1 MGDDHGCLRRVRLF
15 VGAGEICVVN
25 AQGEVLGGGHLPIM
39 PQVLSCRC
47 RSTHTEA
54 MGTPITRDQLLTLR
68 LAHHLPASDGQPL
81 SGPADVVGR
90 MLAVQAQDFGQALWA
105 VGSRIRG
112 STRKDVLAVLDSAEV
127 VRSAPVR
134 GTLHFV
140 RPADLRW
147 MLGLTAE
154 RMIKSAS
161 RRLAELD
168 LDQRTLHRARDVAG
182 EALAGG
188 MALSRDEFLETLDSS
203 GISTAG
209 QRGYHIIWYLAQTQL
224 VCWGPSDGSPQ
235 ALVLLDEWA
244 PGGSAPDREE
254 ALRRFVL
261 RYFTGHGP
269 ARLQD
274 FTWWSKLTLADAKV
288 GLTQARC
295 ELVEYVYDGASY
307 WALPD
312 VTDPDPPAG
321 GGLLLAGYDE
331 YILGYQDRA
340 PSLPPEYANR
350 IQLAKN
356 GVFKPSL
363 LLDGRAVG
371 TWRRNPRD
379 NTAAIAPFAESALSG
394 AEAFDGA
401 ITAYARFLAD
411 ERMPGTTRKAHPDP
425 R

>member
-1 MGDDHGCLRRVRLF
+1 
-15 VGAGEICVVN
+15 
-25 AQGEVLGGGHLPIM
+25 
-39 PQVLSCRC
+39 
-47 RSTHTEA
+47 
-54 MGTPITRDQLLTLR
+54 MGTPITRDQLLQLR
-68 LAHHLPASDGQPL
+68 LAHHFPGRDGQTPPGPP
-81 SGPADVVGR
+81 GPAGVVDR

-105 VGSRIRG
+105 VGSRVRG
-112 STRKDVLAVLDSAEV
+112 STRHEVLAVLDSAEV

-188 MALSRDEFLETLDSS
+188 MALSRDEFLETLDGS
-203 GISTAG
+203 GISTSG

-224 VCWGPSDGSPQ
+224 VCWGPSDGSQQ

-244 PGGSAPDREE
+244 PGNGAPPDRDE

-288 GLTQARC
+288 GLAQARS
-295 ELVEYVYDGASY
+295 ELEEYVYDGASY
-307 WALPD
+307 WALPE
-312 VTDPDPPAG
+312 VTEPDPLTE

-340 PSLPPEYANR
+340 PSLPPEYASR

-379 NTAAIAPFAESALSG
+379 NTADTAPFAESAISG
-394 AEAFDGA
+394 TEVFDGA
-401 ITAYARFLAD
+401 IAAYARFLAD
-411 ERMPGTTRKAHPDP
+411 KRTPEKPRKLNRTRDW
-425 R
+425 

>member
-1 MGDDHGCLRRVRLF
+1 
-15 VGAGEICVVN
+15 
-25 AQGEVLGGGHLPIM
+25 
-39 PQVLSCRC
+39 
-47 RSTHTEA
+47 
-54 MGTPITRDQLLTLR
+54 MGTPITRDQLLQLR
-68 LAHHLPASDGQPL
+68 LAHHFPVSDGRPSSGL
-81 SGPADVVGR
+81 PGPAGVVDR

-105 VGSRIRG
+105 VGSRVNG
-112 STRKDVLAVLDSAEV
+112 STRQRVLAALDSAEV

-168 LDQRTLHRARDVAG
+168 LDQRTLHRARDVAS

-188 MALSRDEFLETLDSS
+188 MALSRDEFLDTLDRS
-203 GISTAG
+203 GLSTSG

-224 VCWGPSDGSPQ
+224 VCWGPADRSQQ
-235 ALVLLDEWA
+235 ALVLLDDWA
-244 PGGSAPDREE
+244 PDDSPRPDREE
-254 ALRRFVL
+254 ALRWFAL

-288 GLTQARC
+288 GLAQARS

-307 WALPD
+307 WALPG
-312 VTDPDPPAG
+312 VTEPDPMAG

-340 PSLPPEYANR
+340 PSLPPEYASR
-350 IQLAKN
+350 IRLAKN
-356 GVFKPSL
+356 GVFKPAL
-363 LLDGRAVG
+363 LQDGRAVG
-371 TWRRNPRD
+371 TWRRNPRENMAD
-379 NTAAIAPFAESALSG
+379 IAPFAESAISG
-394 AEAFDGA
+394 TEAFDGA
-401 ITAYARFLAD
+401 ITAYEHFLAD
-411 ERMPGTTRKAHPDP
+411 EPHARKPRELNRTRG
-425 R
+425 

>member
-1 MGDDHGCLRRVRLF
+1 
-15 VGAGEICVVN
+15 
-25 AQGEVLGGGHLPIM
+25 
-39 PQVLSCRC
+39 
-47 RSTHTEA
+47 
-54 MGTPITRDQLLTLR
+54 
-68 LAHHLPASDGQPL
+68 
-81 SGPADVVGR
+81 

-105 VGSRIRG
+105 VGSRVSG
-112 STRKDVLAVLDSAEV
+112 STRQRVLAVLDSADV

-140 RPADLRW
+140 RPGDLRW
-147 MLGLTAE
+147 MLGLTAG

-168 LDQRTLHRARDVAG
+168 LDQRTLHRARDVAS

-188 MALSRDEFLETLDSS
+188 MALSRDEFLETLNRS
-203 GISTAG
+203 GISTSG
-209 QRGYHIIWYLAQTQL
+209 QRGYHIIWYLAQIQL
-224 VCWGPSDGSPQ
+224 VCWGPADGSQQ
-235 ALVLLDEWA
+235 ALVLLDDWA
-244 PGGSAPDREE
+244 PDGSPQPDREE

-288 GLTQARC
+288 GLAQARS

-307 WALPD
+307 WALPG
-312 VTDPDPPAG
+312 VTEPDPMAG

-340 PSLPPEYANR
+340 PSLPPEYAFR

-356 GVFKPSL
+356 GVFKPAL

-379 NTAAIAPFAESALSG
+379 NTADIAPFAESAISG
-394 AEAFDGA
+394 TEAFDGA
-401 ITAYARFLAD
+401 ITAYEHFLAD
-411 ERMPGTTRKAHPDP
+411 EPHA
-425 R
+425 